1 VLFPFRAE
9 ILWLASSSDELV
21 VAPFNVPNGGLLKV
35 VEVNN
40 LTNALPREEAAD
52 DGRANPLLRSWWQIS
67 HLCCALVK
75 DDAIGYNCVQFL
87 N

>member
-1 VLFPFRAE
+1 MLFPFRAE
-9 ILWLASSSDELV
+9 ILWLASSRDELV

-52 DGRANPLLRSWWQIS
+52 DGCGNPLLPVHGGRYLTYAVLLSKMMQ
-67 HLCCALVK
+67 
-75 DDAIGYNCVQFL
+75 
-87 N
+87 